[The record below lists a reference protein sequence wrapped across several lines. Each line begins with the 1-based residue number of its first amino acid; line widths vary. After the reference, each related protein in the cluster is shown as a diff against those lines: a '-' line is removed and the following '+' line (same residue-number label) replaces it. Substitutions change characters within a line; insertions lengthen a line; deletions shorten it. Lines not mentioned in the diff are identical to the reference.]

1 MYAEANYS
9 DWVYIAIIALFALV
23 CHLALVEPKKHK
35 KQKNQYNEIRAEL
48 PRISAQKAT
57 PKPVESPKKPRGG
70 SSKPDKPGPSKETIK
85 AMHVQADAERAI
97 AEALERKA
105 EHTPDPVK
113 RARIA
118 RQAANSWLRFNKIL
132 DQIDKITQQ

>member
-9 DWVYIAIIALFALV
+9 DWVYTASVALFALI

-35 KQKNQYNEIRAEL
+35 KKKNQYNEIQAGS
-48 PRISAQKAT
+48 PRISTQKAT
-57 PKPVESPKKPRGG
+57 PKPVESPKRPLGK
-70 SSKPDKPGPSKETIK
+70 SSKPDKPAPSKETLS